1 MEIILK
7 PIVTEKVTGLQD
19 KCNRYGFKVV
29 NSATKSQIKAAVE
42 DLYGVKVLSV
52 NTMRVDGKNK
62 ARYTKAGVIAGK
74 MPSYKKALVTLKE
87 GEAIDFYSNIK

>member
-7 PIVTEKVTGLQD
+7 PIVTGKVTGLQD
-19 KCNRYGFKVV
+19 KYNRYGFRVV
-29 NSATKSQIKAAVE
+29 MSATKSQIKAAVE

-62 ARYTKAGVIAGK
+62 SRYTKAGVIAGK

-87 GEAIDFYSNIK
+87 GEAIDFYSNI